1 MRRETGQHS
10 LSLLVLVT
18 VHVGVGGTGGTG
30 YNLADAQGGDEGDSR
45 ELHCDVGEDG

>member
-1 MRRETGQHS
+1 MKGETGQHS

-18 VHVGVGGTGGTG
+18 VHVGVRRTG

>member
-18 VHVGVGGTGGTG
+18 VHVGVGGTG